1 MTVASN
7 IGRQST
13 AKDGKKQKP
22 QKIVTPKEAEEK
34 KQECLKKQRESDARR
49 RKSKKAE
56 KVELTPDLTPA
67 EKSAQREK
75 QQFHQRRNSN

>member
-7 IGRQST
+7 VGRQST
-13 AKDGKKQKP
+13 TKHGKKQKP

-34 KQECLKKQRESDARR
+34 KQECLKKQRE

-75 QQFHQRRNSN
+75 QQFQQRRNSNS